1 MYSYGEYQARGLL
14 KTGRRMV
21 DSSQMQQESQ
31 QLETLHGE
39 DLGLLPKQAL
49 IFQDWKF
56 GIDRGNELGLNEEE
70 K

>member
-1 MYSYGEYQARGLL
+1 
-14 KTGRRMV
+14 MV
-21 DSSQMQQESQ
+21 DSFQMQQESQ

-56 GIDRGNELGLNEEE
+56 TICWRVLFLKTVPIQVDFLMTWKFKAR